1 MPISGSSL
9 IAQLVK
15 NLPAAQE
22 TLVHWIP
29 GSGRSARE
37 GIGYPPQYSWAS
49 LVAQLVRNPPSMWE
63 TWVRPLGWADTPW
76 RREELPTPV
85 FWPVEIPGLY
95 TVHGL
100 TERQTQLSD
109 FHFHCQYSFL
119 EIVPVFILIN
129 DRWFNC
135 FSKIIAAELSNYFCH
150 LDKFK
155 SHFSHRAIRLNVYLK
170 PLLFLSL

>member
-1 MPISGSSL
+1 M
-9 IAQLVK
+9 
-15 NLPAAQE
+15 
-22 TLVHWIP
+22 
-29 GSGRSARE
+29 
-37 GIGYPPQYSWAS
+37 
-49 LVAQLVRNPPSMWE
+49 AQLVRNPPSMWE

-85 FWPVEIPGLY
+85 FWPGEIPGLY

-150 LDKFK
+150 IDKFK

-170 PLLFLSL
+170 PLLFLSLWTVFISSAHCSIALLIFLVWVSMSPFYFEWINLSFWIK